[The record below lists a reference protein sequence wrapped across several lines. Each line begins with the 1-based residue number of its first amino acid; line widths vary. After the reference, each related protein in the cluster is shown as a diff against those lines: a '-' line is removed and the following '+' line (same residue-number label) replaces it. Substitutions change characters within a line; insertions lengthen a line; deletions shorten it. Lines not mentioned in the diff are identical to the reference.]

1 MINKKMIETF
11 KKIENLINNFDFFQ
25 FYEFDDFINNY
36 IDDDEYE
43 NTSYID
49 DFKNKYNCNNEN
61 TIVLLYNCDDDEYLT
76 INFENDTLIISQN
89 IEIEHVNDDVT
100 QNALYEILYNL
111 FCECE

>member
-11 KKIENLINNFDFFQ
+11 KKIENLIDNFDFFQ

-36 IDDDEYE
+36 IDYDDCE
-43 NTSYID
+43 SYID

-61 TIVLLYNCDDDEYLT
+61 TIVLLYRCDDDEYLT

-89 IEIEHVNDDVT
+89 IDIEHVNDDIT

-111 FCECE
+111 FCECDMY